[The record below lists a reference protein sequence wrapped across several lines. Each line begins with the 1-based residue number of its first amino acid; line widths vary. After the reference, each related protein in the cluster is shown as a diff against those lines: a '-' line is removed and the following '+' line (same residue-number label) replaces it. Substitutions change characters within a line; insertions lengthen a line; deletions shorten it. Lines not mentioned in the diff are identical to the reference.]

1 MTRGVEPVHPLYQ
14 FVLVAGEVLVD
25 LHPVRLVQ
33 DIDVGACI
41 PGIEEELHQPFA
53 GVGVDDAG
61 QVLAVSLVEAQRQV
75 IQLVV
80 GDVAVEVD
88 GVLQLLDRHPA
99 PLEEDAVL
107 LLAERQ
113 RLDQL
118 LLVPGQ
124 TQLDAFSHKLLEAG
138 AHQGAEVLAVA
149 EHLDHLGG
157 RGILVHL
164 AEDGGEGVHHGFLPL
179 EVQGAD
185 LAPGVAIDEIHGS
198 HQTLLVA
205 TEREDIGG
213 VGIELDHL
221 PHPVAGRVRLQ
232 VQEDGELADLARP
245 AQSQVGRAGILDRE
259 GAGEIATELMQVV
272 DVQIRALVEQVHPGL
287 GRQQAVE
294 IGPGHQLADVAVIFE
309 RRPADDVGGFEG
321 MLVEI
326 PAGAIQAAVGY
337 LYQAEIRLA
346 EIRRNL
352 EVDALHLARQALECG
367 IELARQDADVFRVDG
382 LADVVAPGE
391 LDEIAVALHQSLQ
404 QLGVGHLD
412 VLDLPLLAVIKVVKA
427 LRTPAPVGYQLGH
440 LLPAPVR
447 GVIFLGMAQPV
458 AHLQIEAATHQIEA
472 LHVADGLEVVGHL
485 VQHQAVVV
493 EAVVHPL
500 VVLEP
505 VATGHRQQPGV
516 GILVGVGLHQHRLEH
531 RLVGGVDSLVE
542 LPQGGAE
549 ILLGRNAIK
558 APQIE
563 PVILAQLAVGKQAVD
578 VVVVVIVIF
587 GRHQIPEQ
595 PLAGDVHG
603 AAVELVEQQQVL
615 GAAAALPLHLGIVAL
630 TELVFGDQ
638 EEVEIDPP
646 LLGPH
651 GEVLA
656 LLFQQGEA
664 LARQTS
670 HMTDPNV
677 EIRVAALTDG
687 GGAPHGVEALDGL
700 VVGTETALAVGV
712 LAEILDEGLLGL
724 VGDKTPDTM
733 RHIPCHITGQQGVI
747 EVQHDRQQVENLLPV
762 ATHEIQRS
770 LRLETIEFVVAR
782 HQRVE
787 FNQQCPT
794 YGEEK

>member
-1 MTRGVEPVHPLYQ
+1 MTRGIETVHPLHQ
-14 FVLVAGEVLVD
+14 LVLVAGEVLVD

-33 DIDVGACI
+33 DIDVGARV
-41 PGIEEELHQPFA
+41 PGVEEELHQPFA
-53 GVGVDDAG
+53 RVGVDDAG
-61 QVLAVSLVEAQRQV
+61 QVLAVGLVEAQRQV

-88 GVLQLLDRHPA
+88 GVLQLLDRHTA
-99 PLEEDAVL
+99 PFEEDAVL

-124 TQLDAFSHKLLEAG
+124 AQLDALGHQLLEAG

-149 EHLDHLGG
+149 EHLYHLWG

-164 AEDGGEGVHHGFLPL
+164 AEDGGEGVHHGLLPL

-185 LAPGVAIDEIHGS
+185 LAPGVAIDQIHRA
-198 HQTLLVA
+198 HQALLVA
-205 TEREDIGG
+205 TEGEDVGG
-213 VGIELDHL
+213 VGVELDHL
-221 PHPVAGRVRLQ
+221 ADPVAGRVRLQ
-232 VQEDGELADLARP
+232 VQEDGELTDLARP
-245 AQSQVGRAGILDRE
+245 AQCQVGGARVLDRE
-259 GAGEIATELMQVV
+259 GSGQVAAELVQVV

-294 IGPGHQLADVAVIFE
+294 VGPGHQLADVTVIFE
-309 RRPADDVGGFEG
+309 RRPTYDVGGLEG

-326 PAGAIQAAVGY
+326 PAGTVQAAMGH
-337 LYQAEIRLA
+337 LHQAEVRLA
-346 EIRRNL
+346 EIRRYL
-352 EVDALHLARQALECG
+352 EVDALHLARQALERG
-367 IELARQDADVFRVDG
+367 IELARQYADVFRVDG

-391 LDEIAVALHQSLQ
+391 LDEVAVALHQGLQ

-412 VLDLPLLAVIKVVKA
+412 VLDLPLLAVIQVVQA
-427 LRTPAPVGYQLGH
+427 LRAPAPVGDQLGH

-447 GVIFLGMAQPV
+447 GVILLRVAQAV
-458 AHLQIEAATHQIEA
+458 THLQVEAAAHQIEA

-505 VATGHRQQPGV
+505 VAAGHRQQPGV
-516 GILVGVGLHQHRLEH
+516 GVLVGVGFHQHRLEH
-531 RLVGGVDSLVE
+531 RLVGGVDPLVE
-542 LPQGGAE
+542 LPQGGTE
-549 ILLGRNAIK
+549 VLLGRNAVE
-558 APQIE
+558 APEIE
-563 PVILAQLAVGKQAVD
+563 PVVLAQLAVGEQTLHI
-578 VVVVVIVIF
+578 VVVVIVIL
-587 GRHQIPEQ
+587 GGHQIPEQ
-595 PLAGDVHG
+595 PLARDVHG

-630 TELVFGDQ
+630 AELVFGDQ

-646 LLGPH
+646 LLGPQ
-651 GEVLA
+651 GEVMA
-656 LLFQQGEA
+656 LLLQQCKT
-664 LARQTS
+664 LARQAG
-670 HMTDPNV
+670 HVADPDI
-677 EIRVAALTDG
+677 EIRVAALPDG

-700 VVGTETALAVGV
+700 VVSAEPPLAVRV
-712 LAEILDEGLLGL
+712 LAEILDEGLLG
-724 VGDKTPDTM
+724 VVCHETPDTM
-733 RHIPCHITGQQGVI
+733 RHVPCHITGQQGMI
-747 EVQHDRQQVENLLPV
+747 EVQHDGQQLENLLPV
-762 ATHEIQRS
+762 PAHEIQRS
-770 LRLETIEFVVAR
+770 LRLETIQLVVAR

-787 FNQQCPT
+787 FYQQCPT